1 MVLSQG
7 IRALYETTHN
17 HRTAGNTAS
26 ARMSKLICSLKEK
39 EPAAD
44 LFVKPIKEKGGVI

>member
-7 IRALYETTHN
+7 IRALYETTH
-17 HRTAGNTAS
+17 
-26 ARMSKLICSLKEK
+26 KD
-39 EPAAD
+39 PAAD